1 MRYFTPTKLEE
12 NDQYKILEGKLEDLP
27 DNVNLIGFRGE
38 KGIGKSSFFKT
49 FFEKHDYNYR
59 IITFNYSDLTDEEYG
74 IIKLYDQ
81 IIRQLTFKSPKENKI
96 YKIKKA
102 LNLNVKFRNWFSVGY
117 GQESEFSQYLEK
129 LRVENEFLNKVTKII
144 NKNDIKY
151 VIFEDFDVINYKL
164 LDMICQLKIMLKDCK
179 IIVPINY
186 SDILDNDETIGVKL
200 EKIFDVIIPMYNAND
215 STSKFIDLFQF
226 FSKNVYSHWSIMED
240 GVFEE
245 QQKLLLDIITTS
257 QIYKLDNRKI
267 NNLKNMI
274 DFRIHYNSSNNP
286 INVIYYSV
294 KEMIKINEGELNRS
308 DDNIKSFS
316 LIEEELPGTDNEQ
329 FHNFIIAN
337 KNAEWNKL
345 LEFDDFYADL
355 NEKDAFST
363 KYGDIT
369 LREIKKLTMHYMTR
383 AIRDEELT
391 NQFLQDIREKWFSEE
406 EIIKAIETPYISS
419 TTLCR
424 SYCDEIIQQGQENL
438 AKEIITRYELIIEDF
453 STHEGL
459 QFLMCFIS
467 DDDLDSQITSF
478 ENQLYYNADYSYS
491 VELFEETL
499 SYHDIPE
506 ERKEKLSELTKRLKE
521 RITI

>member
-12 NDQYKILEGKLEDLP
+12 NDQYKILEGKLKDLP

-38 KGIGKSSFFKT
+38 KGIGKSSFFRT
-49 FFEKHDYNYR
+49 FFKNNNYNYR

-102 LNLNVKFRNWFSVGY
+102 LNLNIKFRNWFSIGY

-129 LRVENEFLNKVTKII
+129 LRVENRFLNKVIKII
-144 NKNDIKY
+144 KNNDIKY
-151 VIFEDFDVINYKL
+151 IIFEDFDVINYKL

-186 SDILDNDETIGVKL
+186 SHILNNDETIGVKL

-226 FSKNVYSHWSIMED
+226 FSKNVYNHSSIMED

-257 QIYKLDNRKI
+257 GVYKLDNRKI

-274 DFRIHYNSSNNP
+274 DFRIDYNSSNNP

-294 KEMIKINEGELNRS
+294 KEMIKINEDEIEQS
-308 DDNIKSFS
+308 ENIMIALSM
-316 LIEEELPGTDNEQ
+316 IEQELPGTDNEQ
-329 FHNFIIAN
+329 FHNFIIDN

-355 NEKDAFST
+355 NEKDVLPT

-369 LREIKKLTMHYMTR
+369 LREIKKLTMSYMIKVTC
-383 AIRDEELT
+383 DEELT
-391 NQFLQDIREKWFSEE
+391 NQFLQDIREKWFPEE
-406 EIIKAIETPYISS
+406 EIIKAIETPYIVSG
-419 TTLCR
+419 TLR
-424 SYCDEIIQQGQENL
+424 WTFCDQIKQQRREYLATEIIMKYQL
-438 AKEIITRYELIIEDF
+438 TIEDF
-453 STHEGL
+453 STPDGL
-459 QFLMCFIS
+459 KFLMWFIS
-467 DDDLDSQITSF
+467 DDDLDCQITSI
-478 ENQLYYNADYSYS
+478 EKELYNNVDYSDYAD
-491 VELFEETL
+491 LFEETL
-499 SYHDIPE
+499 SKRKLPE
-506 ERKEKLSELTKRLKE
+506 ERKKKLLKLTKRIKE
-521 RITI
+521 TITI